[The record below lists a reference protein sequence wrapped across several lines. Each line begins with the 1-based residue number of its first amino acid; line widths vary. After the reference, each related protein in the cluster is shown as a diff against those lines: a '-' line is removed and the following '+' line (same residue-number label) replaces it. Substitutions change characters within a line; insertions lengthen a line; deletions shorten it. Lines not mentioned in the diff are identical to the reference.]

1 MQAIRT
7 LLALAFLG
15 GAAAVCPNA
24 CSGHG
29 TCGNDDVCYCYQDW
43 GMGDEISG
51 DCSMKYCPYE
61 FAFVDTPDEDGKVH
75 KYMECSGKGICDR
88 STGECECFEGYDG
101 KGCQRT
107 SCPNDCSGHGTCE
120 YINELTFGSTPGEY
134 DAAKPANFSMGLST
148 DAVTFASIGEV
159 WDSYKS
165 MACVCDPGY
174 IDVDCSRRMC
184 PKGNDIFDTRLDTA
198 DDLKYQVQNISLFAA
213 GPFGNGT
220 NAAYTEF
227 ANQTFALKFV
237 STLNES
243 YTTIPIIIGDT
254 LFISDDDQTAAFAK
268 TIKAALEGLPNGV
281 IDTVG
286 VSVAFAYDVMYE
298 AFGSQMELNIKVTFT
313 GDLVAGPQNLLIPL
327 VDECL
332 DGCTPKITGLNLVS
346 VQGDSEGTNP
356 PVKYYSKVTEMER
369 ADYNNYECGRRGK
382 CDYDSGIC
390 ECFEGYTGLACGT
403 QTALV

>member
-1 MQAIRT
+1 M
-7 LLALAFLG
+7 
-15 GAAAVCPNA
+15 
-24 CSGHG
+24 
-29 TCGNDDVCYCYQDW
+29 
-43 GMGDEISG
+43 
-51 DCSMKYCPYE
+51 
-61 FAFVDTPDEDGKVH
+61 
-75 KYMECSGKGICDR
+75 
-88 STGECECFEGYDG
+88 
-101 KGCQRT
+101 
-107 SCPNDCSGHGTCE
+107 
-120 YINELTFGSTPGEY
+120 
-134 DAAKPANFSMGLST
+134 
-148 DAVTFASIGEV
+148 TFASIGEV

-184 PKGNDIFDTRLDTA
+184 PNGNDIFDTRLDTS

-243 YTTIPIIIGDT
+243 FTTIPIIIGDT

-268 TIKAALEGLPNGV
+268 TIKSALEGLPNGV

-286 VSVAFAYDVMYE
+286 VSVAFAYDVV
-298 AFGSQMELNIKVTFT
+298 S
-313 GDLVAGPQNLLIPL
+313 GPQNLLIPL

-332 DGCTPKITGLNLVS
+332 AGCTPKITGLNLVS
-346 VQGDSEGTNP
+346 VQGESEGTNP
-356 PVKYYSKVTEMER
+356 AVQYYSKVTEMER